1 PASAIAR
8 AVLADW
14 VGDDAAAIDALLV
27 KFRRSAVE
35 SNEAIDAAWRAGD
48 LAGLAAAV
56 HRLKGAAQSV
66 GAHPLG
72 HAAAALERAGSAG
85 DRAECGGLLGPLA
98 VELRRVL
105 AEIPE

>member
-1 PASAIAR
+1 
-8 AVLADW
+8 VLADW
-14 VGDDAAAIDALLV
+14 VGDDPAAIDALLA

-66 GAHPLG
+66 GAYPLG
-72 HAAAALERAGSAG
+72 DAAAALERAGSAG
-85 DRAECGGLLGPLA
+85 DRAECSGLLGPLA

-105 AEIPE
+105 WEIPQ